1 MKRKKKNIDR
11 RIKRKGQ
18 ILITKT
24 IQYMNDIQPCNSR
37 ETEEI
42 LKAIMQKKSWN
53 EKKFSFET
61 AYWKDTQYTQEY
73 WPRTMTTDINAGK
86 INEL

>member
-1 MKRKKKNIDR
+1 MCKEIQDEKEKKNIDR

-42 LKAIMQKKSWN
+42 LKAIMQKKS
-53 EKKFSFET
+53 
-61 AYWKDTQYTQEY
+61 
-73 WPRTMTTDINAGK
+73 
-86 INEL
+86 